1 LSIGSRSCPLVSR
14 RYGGIFDVGAAEQ
27 KIKELDEK
35 LKSEDLWSDPA
46 AAQELMK
53 QRATSAKR
61 VEEFSALN
69 GRFEDATV
77 MAELGASEDDA
88 SVLKEVVDEIR
99 AIDDAISDMET
110 RALLSGESDERNA
123 ILQIQPGAGGTE
135 AQDWAEMLMRMYLRW
150 AETHGYSSQ
159 VLDRLPGDEAGIK
172 SVVIQVTGLHAYG
185 YLKGETGVHRLVRI
199 SPFDAN
205 RRRHTSFAA
214 VSVAPE
220 VDESIEITIEEKD
233 LRIDT
238 FRASGKG
245 GQHVNTTD
253 SAVRITHIPSGQVV
267 QCQNER
273 SQHRNRDVAMKI
285 LKSHLYQM
293 ELDKRRQAEQD
304 EHSAKK
310 EIAWGSQIRSY
321 VMQPYQMVK
330 DHRTNVDVGNVDSVL
345 DGRIDPFIRAY
356 LKEEARK

>member
-1 LSIGSRSCPLVSR
+1 MR
-14 RYGGIFDVGAAEQ
+14 RFGGIFDVEAAER

-35 LKSEDLWSDPA
+35 LNSENLWSVKA
-46 AAQELMK
+46 SAQDLMR
-53 QRATSAKR
+53 QRAVLAKR
-61 VEEFSALN
+61 VEELSALN
-69 GRFEDATV
+69 GRFEDASV
-77 MAELGASEDDA
+77 MAELGVSEEDVE
-88 SVLKEVVDEIR
+88 VLKEVANEIS
-99 AIDDAISDMET
+99 AIDRAISDVET
-110 RALLSGESDERNA
+110 RALLSGESDELNA

-159 VLDRLPGDEAGIK
+159 VLDRLSGDEAGIK
-172 SVVIQVTGLHAYG
+172 SVVVQITGLYAYG
-185 YLKGETGVHRLVRI
+185 YLKGESGVHRLVRI

-214 VSVAPE
+214 VSVTPE
-220 VDESIEITIEEKD
+220 VDEKIRINIDEKD

-238 FRASGKG
+238 FRSSGRG

-253 SAVRITHIPSGQVV
+253 SAVRITHIPTGVVV

-285 LKSHLYQM
+285 LMSKLYQM
-293 ELDKRRQAEQD
+293 ELDKRRRAEHD

-330 DHRTNVDVGNVDSVL
+330 DHRTSVEVGNIDSVL
-345 DGRIDPFIRAY
+345 DGCIDPLIRAY
-356 LKEEARK
+356 LTGEARR